1 MTFMI
6 PVGGRKSDGKLQIRC
21 RDVVRYNTSNIG
33 ELENHIMERITW
45 EKSNSSGRPFYTV
58 KLRLYEEG
66 LLVHLFLKQTSLFIY
81 LPLYNPEYLTFSPG
95 WVTTRGQPWRWPL
108 YRMFWGA
115 SVTSALTTRNADVSR
130 PWYSLSQVSWATE
143 CTTLLYLLHE
153 LLT

>member
-21 RDVVRYNTSNIG
+21 RDVVRYDTSNIG

-66 LLVHLFLKQTSLFIY
+66 LLVHLFLK
-81 LPLYNPEYLTFSPG
+81 EYLTFSPG

-108 YRMFWGA
+108 YRMF
-115 SVTSALTTRNADVSR
+115 
-130 PWYSLSQVSWATE
+130 
-143 CTTLLYLLHE
+143 
-153 LLT
+153 